1 MCCRLNVWMR
11 HLLFDILD
19 ARGGDGGSP
28 RNLFKCSE
36 TSACVQTVPDSG
48 KSEYIQA
55 PLPVIFPQTH
65 ATKHV
70 QYDDSRGSSRRRSW
84 QTASGPP
91 ERIQQTTEPC
101 ADDRHD
107 YDPGR

>member
-1 MCCRLNVWMR
+1 M
-11 HLLFDILD
+11 
-19 ARGGDGGSP
+19 
-28 RNLFKCSE
+28 
-36 TSACVQTVPDSG
+36 SG
-48 KSEYIQA
+48 C
-55 PLPVIFPQTH
+55 VIFSSIYSMREVEMAVLLGICLSAQKPALRAGRSRFREVGIHSGSSARHIPSTH
-65 ATKHV
+65 ATMHV
-70 QYDDSRGSSRRRSW
+70 QYDDSRGSSPRRSW